1 MYICVGLVLGF
12 RHIFKPRNV
21 VRHLAEPEKNEQK
34 SMKEIKHQL
43 IDTKTEKVIN
53 LILKD
58 KILISETG
66 KIDKLKAIEKEF
78 SSNEDALKIFYK
90 KEWEAL
96 KKGFV
101 LNNENAKIGQPVLH
115 KFIGGTYTGALS
127 IEHSPKGVFV
137 YKDGMQNE
145 EIVGSISLIDNFG
158 NALKAIELPKSLAWN
173 IEYRPERNSLI
184 LDLDHYIYEF
194 DIEKETFYNLG
205 NEKSYV
211 DSFISVANGKIAFAT
226 LNKLNVVDNQNKLLF
241 TKVYEIETIKGN
253 SPFCGKLSKDGK
265 LLAFHN
271 KVGEI
276 QIIDAEK
283 GTLLSK
289 INGKFEM
296 VYQFEFADNNKLLVV
311 REQYGTWGMRYFDLS
326 TNEEIQMKE
335 IEIPEY
341 MKNVNAFCFN
351 ADQTK
356 LVLLQRANAHVFDFI
371 NKKILHSFK
380 IEHLVKTCEIK
391 FVGEKLG
398 VRTDYGCFSIYNV

>member
-1 MYICVGLVLGF
+1 MLKI
-12 RHIFKPRNV
+12 RHIAKPKTV
-21 VRHLAEPEKNEQK
+21 VRHFAEPEKNEQK

>member
-1 MYICVGLVLGF
+1 
-12 RHIFKPRNV
+12 
-21 VRHLAEPEKNEQK
+21 
-34 SMKEIKHQL
+34 MKEIKHKL
-43 IDTKTEKVIN
+43 INNNSEKVIN

-66 KIDKLKAIEKEF
+66 KIGKLKTTEREF
-78 SSNEDALKIFYK
+78 SSNEDALKNFYK
-90 KEWEAL
+90 QEWEAL

-101 LNNENAKIGQPVLH
+101 LNDENAKIGQTVLH
-115 KFIGGTYTGALS
+115 KFIGGAYTGALS
-127 IEHSPKGVFV
+127 LEHSPHGIFV
-137 YKDGMQNE
+137 YEDKMQNE
-145 EIVGSISLIDNFG
+145 EIVGSMNLIDNLG
-158 NALKAIELPKSLAWN
+158 KILKTIKLPKNLAWN
-173 IEYRPERNSLI
+173 IEYSAERNSLI
-184 LDLDHYIYEF
+184 LDIDHHIYEF

-205 NEKSYV
+205 QEKSYV
-211 DSFISVANGKIAFAT
+211 DSFSSVSNDKIAFAT
-226 LNKLNVVDNQNKLLF
+226 MSKLTVVDNQNRILF
-241 TKVYEIETIKGN
+241 TKDYKIEIVKGN

-276 QIIDAEK
+276 QIIDAEN

-296 VYQFEFADNNKLLVV
+296 VFQFEFADNNKLLIV

-326 TNEEIQMKE
+326 TNEEILMKE

-341 MKNVNAFCFN
+341 TKDVNAFCFN

-356 LVLLQRANAHVFDFI
+356 LVLLQRADAHVFDFI
-371 NKKILHSFK
+371 NKKLLHSFK
-380 IEHLVKTCEIK
+380 IEHLGKKCEIK

>member
-1 MYICVGLVLGF
+1 
-12 RHIFKPRNV
+12 
-21 VRHLAEPEKNEQK
+21 
-34 SMKEIKHQL
+34 MKAIKHEL
-43 IDTKTEKVIN
+43 IDKNSDKVVN
-53 LILKD
+53 LTLKD

-66 KIDKLKAIEKEF
+66 KIDKLKATEKEF
-78 SSNEDALKIFYK
+78 SSNEDALKNFYK

-101 LNNENAKIGQPVLH
+101 LNDDNAQIGQPLLH
-115 KFIGGTYTGALS
+115 KFIGGAYTGALAL
-127 IEHSPKGVFV
+127 ENSPKGIFV
-137 YKDGMQNE
+137 YEDKIQNGE
-145 EIVGSISLIDNFG
+145 TVGSMNLIDNLG
-158 NALKAIELPKSLAWN
+158 NIFKTIELPKSLAWN

-184 LDLDHYIYEF
+184 LDIDHYIYEF

-205 NEKSYV
+205 QEKSYV
-211 DSFISVANGKIAFAT
+211 DSFVSVAKDKIAFAT
-226 LNKLNVVDNQNKLLF
+226 LGKLSIMNNQNKVLYTSDYKVEF
-241 TKVYEIETIKGN
+241 ISGTK
-253 SPFCGKLSKDGK
+253 PFCGKLSKDGK

-276 QIIDAEK
+276 QIIDAEN

-296 VYQFEFADNNKLLVV
+296 VFQFEFANDNKLLVV

-326 TNEEIQMKE
+326 TNEEILMKE

-341 MKNVNAFCFN
+341 TKDVNAFCFN

-356 LVLLQRANAHVFDFI
+356 LVLLQRADAHVFDFT
-371 NKKILHSFK
+371 NKKLLHSFT
-380 IEHLVKTCEIK
+380 IEHLVKKCEIK
-391 FVGEKLG
+391 FVGNKLG

>member
-1 MYICVGLVLGF
+1 
-12 RHIFKPRNV
+12 
-21 VRHLAEPEKNEQK
+21 
-34 SMKEIKHQL
+34 MKEIKHQL
-43 IDTKTEKVIN
+43 IESNSEKVFN

-58 KILISETG
+58 NILISETG
-66 KIDKLKAIEKEF
+66 KIGKLKTTEKEF
-78 SSNEDALKIFYK
+78 SSNEDALKNFYK

-115 KFIGGTYTGALS
+115 KFIGGAYTGALS
-127 IEHSPKGVFV
+127 LENSPQGVFV

-145 EIVGSISLIDNFG
+145 QIIGSLNLIDNLG
-158 NALKAIELPKSLAWN
+158 SVLKTFELPEALAWN
-173 IEYRPERNSLI
+173 IEYRAKTNSLLMDI
-184 LDLDHYIYEF
+184 DHFIYEL
-194 DIEKETFYNLG
+194 DIEKETFRNLG
-205 NEKSYV
+205 SEKS
-211 DSFISVANGKIAFAT
+211 DCTSFVSVSDDKTAFAT
-226 LNKLNVVDNQNKLLF
+226 LGKIYIINNQNEVLH
-241 TKVYEIETIKGN
+241 TQNYEKEVIKG
-253 SPFCGKLSKDGK
+253 SVPFCGKLSQDGK

-276 QIIDAEK
+276 QIIDATT
-283 GTLLSK
+283 GNLLNK
-289 INGKFEM
+289 IVADFRM

-341 MKNVNAFCFN
+341 TKDVNAFCFN

-356 LVLLQRANAHVFDFI
+356 LVLLQRADVHVFDFT
-371 NKKILHSFK
+371 NKILLHSFK

>member
-1 MYICVGLVLGF
+1 
-12 RHIFKPRNV
+12 
-21 VRHLAEPEKNEQK
+21 
-34 SMKEIKHQL
+34 MKEIKHQL
-43 IDTKTEKVIN
+43 IDTNTEKVIN

-66 KIDKLKAIEKEF
+66 KIDKLKTTEKEF
-78 SSNEDALKIFYK
+78 SSNEDAFKNFYK

-101 LNNENAKIGQPVLH
+101 LNDENAKIGQPILH
-115 KFIGGTYTGALS
+115 KFISGTYTGALS
-127 IEHSPKGVFV
+127 LEHSSQGIFV
-137 YKDGMQNE
+137 YEDKMQNK
-145 EIVGSISLIDNFG
+145 EIVGAINLIDNIG
-158 NALKAIELPKSLAWN
+158 NILKTIELPKPLAWN
-173 IEYRPERNSLI
+173 IEYRAERNSLI
-184 LDLDHYIYEF
+184 LDIDHYIYEF
-194 DIEKETFYNLG
+194 DIEKGTFYNLG

-211 DSFISVANGKIAFAT
+211 DSFISVANEKIAFAT
-226 LNKLNVVDNQNKLLF
+226 LNKLTVVDNQNRVLY
-241 TKVYEIETIKGN
+241 TKDYEIEIIKGT

-276 QIIDAEK
+276 QIIDVEK
-283 GTLLSK
+283 GILLSK

-296 VYQFEFADNNKLLVV
+296 VSQFEFADNNKLLIV

-326 TNEEIQMKE
+326 ANEEIQMKE

-341 MKNVNAFCFN
+341 TKDVNAFCFN

-356 LVLLQRANAHVFDFI
+356 LVLLQRADAHVFDFL
-371 NKKILHSFK
+371 NKKLSHSFK
-380 IEHLVKTCEIK
+380 IEHLVKTCKIK